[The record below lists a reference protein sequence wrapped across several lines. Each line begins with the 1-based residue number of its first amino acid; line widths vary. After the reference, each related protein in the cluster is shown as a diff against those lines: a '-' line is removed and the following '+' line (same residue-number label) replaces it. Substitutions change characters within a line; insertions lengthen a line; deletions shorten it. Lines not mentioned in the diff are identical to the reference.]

1 MPEPAAKR
9 ASKIRFCG
17 KTCHPR
23 QTRPLAGLAAVF
35 PTSRAEAFASAP
47 PQNGGRYV
55 GHFAIIDN
63 VMYNTNPPMPPW
75 VNALY
80 FLSLADIQEVGCSPE
95 QLDSA

>member
-9 ASKIRFCG
+9 ASNHCCALLWQDMSAANG
-17 KTCHPR
+17 
-23 QTRPLAGLAAVF
+23 PLARLATVF

-63 VMYNTNPPMPPW
+63 VIYNTNPPMPPW

-80 FLSLADIQEVGCSPE
+80 LLSLADIQEVGCSP
-95 QLDSA
+95 